1 MNKDKQITHEMML
14 AENGDNYNPTDIRT
28 YTCKALSNNPSSE
41 VAIHLSLY
49 NSHKSGKSHFAG
61 GWVETPYG
69 GHFCESS
76 VEFNEKLL
84 AMSLNFPKAANF
96 NQVKLLK
103 SVKLPSLFPSWMM
116 ERYEKNDEV
125 VLHHKT
131 PIYYDSKVDMFIL
144 FLDTEFFRQTTP
156 TGLNFK
162 NTYHTEVYKGK
173 DGKYYAAFKADSMK
187 SLIDCMSLS
196 DNKSPLKQYVQL
208 YRQRFL
214 DATKAKRVICL
225 AMKIDCHQNPDND
238 PNNGLPGSSIRLNSD
253 SASRANRETIER
265 LIIAQ
270 KTEFELYQGA
280 LIDDLIYLM
289 NEEGT
294 INPNA
299 IMCSVK
305 HQRQKKQII
314 KMHDHNDFTYLMMPY
329 TEADWNSLKTIH
341 DRMFNLMKDLS
352 NFFSAG
358 YNENELLDMPVTE
371 ISADT
376 PKLLK

>member
-14 AENGDNYNPTDIRT
+14 AENGNNYNPADIRT
-28 YTCKALSNNPSSE
+28 YACKPLAHNPSRE

-49 NSHKSGKSHFAG
+49 NSHKSGNRHSAG
-61 GWVETPYG
+61 SWSETPYG

-76 VEFNEKLL
+76 VEFHEKVL

-116 ERYEKNDEV
+116 ERYEKHDDV

-131 PIYYDSKVDMFIL
+131 PIYYDSKVDKFIL

-162 NTYHTEVYKGK
+162 NTEHTEAYKGK

-187 SLIDCMSLS
+187 ALIDCMSLS
-196 DNKSPLKQYVQL
+196 DDKSPLKQYVQL

-289 NEEGT
+289 DEEGT